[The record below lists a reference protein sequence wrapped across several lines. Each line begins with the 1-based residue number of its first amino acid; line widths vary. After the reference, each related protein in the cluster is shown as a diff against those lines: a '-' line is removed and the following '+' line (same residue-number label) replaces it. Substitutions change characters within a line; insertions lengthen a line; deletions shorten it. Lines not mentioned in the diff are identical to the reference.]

1 MLYLIA
7 QTTVQQP
14 TTSDLINILI
24 NILIEMSKSTVGA
37 IFVLL
42 LVGFAVI
49 YPTLYA
55 EYKRYMA
62 DKKVAAQEQYY
73 KELIAKRESELRDA
87 QDLMLKELGDKDDII
102 TELYKT
108 MSARDDIWKEKFE
121 SIVEKSL
128 RTTSR
133 IADNLDEL
141 NELNK
146 LNKQFLE
153 HMCFTTNKLELE
165 EVDISKDTS
174 SNNGKKKRRDE
185 NAQINNK

>member
-165 EVDISKDTS
+165 EVDISKDTY